1 MFDDFDLFEQV
12 EEFIPSGYEEDDG
25 YDYGISSVIGACA
38 LIKTL
43 QEIKKDTKSRQK
55 IGLDIDHQSFIYLW
69 RYN

>member
-43 QEIKKDTKSRQK
+43 QERKKHRIEREKKT
-55 IGLDIDHQSFIYLW
+55 LD
-69 RYN
+69 